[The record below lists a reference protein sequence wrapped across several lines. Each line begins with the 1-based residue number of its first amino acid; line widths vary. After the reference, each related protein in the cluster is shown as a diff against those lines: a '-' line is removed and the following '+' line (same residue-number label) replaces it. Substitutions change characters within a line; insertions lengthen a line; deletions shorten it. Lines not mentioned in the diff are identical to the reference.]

1 MTSLFDCRSRP
12 MYRAS
17 VAAGGG
23 VRPPNTR
30 PPHMRGLPR
39 GAPSLGPRPAPG
51 PGPRPGPVRGQFPV
65 RGRFM
70 PPGPAGRP
78 LRPRGGVVAAPAARG
93 FPPPQPPV
101 RYSARPPRAMMRG
114 AHSVPRAPAGM
125 MRPAPVA
132 PPQPQPVED
141 PEPQPWEHYY
151 QLD

>member
-17 VAAGGG
+17 LTAAGGG
-23 VRPPNTR
+23 VRPPTAR

-39 GAPSLGPRPAPG
+39 GPASVGPRPS
-51 PGPRPGPVRGQFPV
+51 PGPVRPAIRGQFPV

-70 PPGPAGRP
+70 PPRTTGGP

-114 AHSVPRAPAGM
+114 THSVPRAPAGM

-132 PPQPQPVED
+132 PPQPEED

-151 QLD
+151 QLV

>member
-17 VAAGGG
+17 LTAGGGG
-23 VRPPNTR
+23 VRPPTAR

-39 GAPSLGPRPAPG
+39 GSPSLGPRLAMG
-51 PGPRPGPVRGQFPV
+51 AVRAGVRGQFPV
-65 RGRFM
+65 RGRVM

-78 LRPRGGVVAAPAARG
+78 LRPRGGGGVAAAPAARG
-93 FPPPQPPV
+93 FAPPQPPV
-101 RYSARPPRAMMRG
+101 RYGARPPRTMMRG
-114 AHSVPRAPAGM
+114 AHSVPRAPASM

-132 PPQPQPVED
+132 PPQPEED

>member
-1 MTSLFDCRSRP
+1 
-12 MYRAS
+12 MYRAA
-17 VAAGGG
+17 VAAAAGG

-30 PPHMRGLPR
+30 PPYIRGLPR

-51 PGPRPGPVRGQFPV
+51 PSVRPAIRGQFPV

-78 LRPRGGVVAAPAARG
+78 LRPRGGGVAAAPAARG
-93 FPPPQPPV
+93 FAPPQPPV

-114 AHSVPRAPAGM
+114 AHSMPRAPAGM
-125 MRPAPVA
+125 LRPAPVA
-132 PPQPQPVED
+132 PPPQPEED